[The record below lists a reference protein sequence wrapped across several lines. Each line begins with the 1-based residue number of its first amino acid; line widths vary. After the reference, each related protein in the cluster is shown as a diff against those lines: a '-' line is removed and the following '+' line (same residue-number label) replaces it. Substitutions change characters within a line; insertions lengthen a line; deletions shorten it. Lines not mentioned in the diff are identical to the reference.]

1 MQSDTVKR
9 VIEANSKDRFRLWWA
24 AIKLPMYSVAV
35 MPIWLGSAIAWR
47 QTGHLQLLPFGLFL
61 SAAVLILVWLN
72 LSNDVFDAE
81 TGIDRHKYHSVVN
94 LTGKKEVIFGLSNLC
109 LGLGLVAIMAIGWWQ
124 QDATVFVM
132 VLLCCALGYSY
143 QGPPFRLGYLG
154 LGEPICFVCFG
165 PLAIAAAYYSQ
176 TQTWSSSILPVAVLN
191 GITTTLILFCSHFHQ
206 VADDIAAGKRSP
218 VVRLGTAR
226 SAQFVYGGCIV
237 FYAWLVA
244 SVVWLGLPWPTLLAL
259 SSLPWAIYLCQR
271 LHHFHAVPEQIKESK
286 FIAVQLHFWSSLLLG
301 LGYVL

>member
-1 MQSDTVKR
+1 MVE
-9 VIEANSKDRFRLWWA
+9 VNSTNRSRLWWA

-35 MPIWLGSAIAWR
+35 MPIWLGSAIAWGE
-47 QTGHLQLLPFGLFL
+47 TGQLQRLPFGLFL
-61 SAAVLILVWLN
+61 AAAILILVWLN

-94 LTGKKEVIFGLSNLC
+94 LTGKKQLVFALSNLC
-109 LGLGLVAIMAIGWWQ
+109 LLMGLGGIAAISWWQ
-124 QDATVFVM
+124 QDATVLLL

-176 TQTWSSSILPVAVLN
+176 TQTWSSSILPAAVLN
-191 GITTTLILFCSHFHQ
+191 GLSTTLILFCSHFHQ
-206 VADDIAAGKRSP
+206 VADDVAAGKRSP
-218 VVRLGTAR
+218 VVRLGTGR
-226 SAQFVYGGCIV
+226 SAQVVYASCLL

-244 SVVWLGLPWPTLLAL
+244 SVLWRGMPWPTLLAL
-259 SSLPWAIYLCQR
+259 STLPWAIYLCQR
-271 LHHFHAVPEQIKESK
+271 LHQFHAIPEQIKESK
-286 FIAVQLHFWSSLLLG
+286 FIAVQFHFWSSLLVG
-301 LGYVL
+301 LGYLL

>member
-1 MQSDTVKR
+1 
-9 VIEANSKDRFRLWWA
+9 
-24 AIKLPMYSVAV
+24 MYSVAV
-35 MPIWLGSAIAWR
+35 MPIWLGTAVAWEH
-47 QTGHLQLLPFGLFL
+47 TGHLKAVPFGLFL
-61 SAAVLILVWLN
+61 AAAILILVWLN

-94 LTGKKEVIFGLSNLC
+94 LTGKKQLIFGLSNLC
-109 LGLGLVAIMAIGWWQ
+109 LAMGLAAIAAISWWQ
-124 QDATVFVM
+124 QDATVLLL

-191 GITTTLILFCSHFHQ
+191 GLTTTLILFCSHFHQ
-206 VADDIAAGKRSP
+206 VADDMAAGKRSP

-226 SAQFVYGGCIV
+226 SAQVVSASCIIFYGC
-237 FYAWLVA
+237 LVV
-244 SVVWLGLPWPTLLAL
+244 SVIWLGMPWPTLLAF

-271 LHHFHAVPEQIKESK
+271 LHQFHAVPEEIKTSK
-286 FIAVQLHFWSSLLLG
+286 FIAVQLQFWSSLLLG
-301 LGYVL
+301 LGYLL

>member
-1 MQSDTVKR
+1 MAGSSES
-9 VIEANSKDRFRLWWA
+9 IDRSRLWWA

-35 MPIWLGSAIAWR
+35 MPIWLGTAGAIAK
-47 QTGHLQLLPFGLFL
+47 TGRVHWWPFGLFL
-61 SAAVLILVWLN
+61 TAAVLILAWLN

-94 LTGKKEVIFGLSNLC
+94 LTGKKQLIFWLSNLC
-109 LGLGLVAIMAIGWWQ
+109 LLLGLLGIAAISWLQ
-124 QDATVFVM
+124 QDGTVLGL

-154 LGEPICFVCFG
+154 LGEPICFICFG

-176 TQTWSSSILPVAVLN
+176 VQTFSPSIWPVATLN
-191 GITTTLILFCSHFHQ
+191 GLTTTLILFCSHFHQ
-206 VADDIAAGKRSP
+206 VADDLAAGKRSP

-226 SAQFVYGGCIV
+226 SAQLVYGACGL
-237 FYAWLVA
+237 FYGVLVA
-244 SVVWLGLPWPTLLAL
+244 SVLWGLLPGPTLLAL
-259 SSLPWAIYLCQR
+259 GSLPWAIYLCQR
-271 LHHFHAVPEQIKESK
+271 MAQFHSVPEQIENSK

-301 LGYVL
+301 LGYLL